1 MHTSRPLVY
10 DGHMRFARLTSVLLL
25 AQGTAA
31 CAFAQAPEAAQG
43 VAPSSG
49 TSAIARAAVDL
60 PPGTPLWLKIDRE
73 HTLRLGEPIQA
84 HLVYATFAENQ
95 EVLPAGT
102 LIEGSV
108 VALDPDRSRRNQA
121 RLRADFTPFSR
132 PEVQFS
138 RVHLPSGEVV
148 ALQVDRARA
157 GAPVLQ
163 LTPPPA
169 REGGLVHRGIET
181 GKAMV
186 KDRLATFTAPG
197 KKERLQKLL
206 YSQLPYHPQQIA
218 SGTVWTTQTTAPLHL
233 AALAPE
239 LPPANSPAGPVPVAM
254 PVEADTHTWTL
265 QAYLSH
271 TVSSAQAKVGQS
283 FEAVVAQPV
292 LDSSGAV
299 AVPQGAVLRGEITRA
314 RPARRF
320 GRAGELRFDFR
331 ELSFPGSAAPEKVQ
345 TTIDGIDTAEGAQ
358 LSLDREGQVK
368 PKPKDRVVVPAV
380 LLLLAARPLDR
391 DHGDGAFGKDAV
403 ASNSLGVLGFIVG
416 TAGGWPNVAA
426 GIGYYGSA
434 ISLWNRWI
442 KRGEETTLRENTRV
456 VVQTTARRSAP
467 LGKLKAQR

>member
-1 MHTSRPLVY
+1 
-10 DGHMRFARLTSVLLL
+10 MRLSRLTSVLFL
-25 AQGTAA
+25 AQGAAA
-31 CAFAQAPEAAQG
+31 CAFAQFPDASAGA
-43 VAPSSG
+43 APSSS
-49 TSAIARAAVDL
+49 TSAIARVAVDL

-84 HLVYATFAENQ
+84 HLVYPTYAANQ
-95 EVLPAGT
+95 ELLPAGT
-102 LIEGSV
+102 LVEGSV
-108 VALDPDRSRRNQA
+108 GALDPDRSRRNQA

-138 RVHLPSGEVV
+138 RVHLPSGEIV
-148 ALQVDRARA
+148 ALPADLASQ

-163 LTPPPA
+163 LTPPPV

-181 GKAMV
+181 GKTMV
-186 KDRLATFTAPG
+186 KDRVATFTAPG

-206 YSQLPYHPQQIA
+206 YSQLPYHPQQIV
-218 SGTVWTTQTTAPLHL
+218 SGTVWTTKTTAPLRL
-233 AALAPE
+233 VALAPE
-239 LPPANSPAGPVPVAM
+239 LPRLGASAGPVPVGLPA
-254 PVEADTHTWTL
+254 EADTHTWTL
-265 QAYLSH
+265 QAYLPH
-271 TVSSAQAKVGQS
+271 TVSSAQAKVGQT

-292 LDSSGAV
+292 LDPSGAV
-299 AVPQGAVLRGEITRA
+299 AVPQGAVLKGEITRA

-345 TTIDGIDTAEGAQ
+345 TTINGIDTAEGTQ

-368 PKPKDRVVVPAV
+368 PKPKDRVMVPAV

-403 ASNSLGVLGFIVG
+403 ASNSLGVLGFLVG

-456 VVQTTARRSAP
+456 VVQTTTRHSAP